1 MNDFFNISKTEKK
14 DPDSG
19 FCNLEVEFKNPD
31 LPVFHDK
38 AFDFFVM
45 SSFENFLMYER
56 DILKRVLEINDSS
69 P

>member
-14 DPDSG
+14 DPDLG

-38 AFDFFVM
+38 SFDFFVM
-45 SSFENFLMYER
+45 GNFENFLMYE
-56 DILKRVLEINDSS
+56 
-69 P
+69 